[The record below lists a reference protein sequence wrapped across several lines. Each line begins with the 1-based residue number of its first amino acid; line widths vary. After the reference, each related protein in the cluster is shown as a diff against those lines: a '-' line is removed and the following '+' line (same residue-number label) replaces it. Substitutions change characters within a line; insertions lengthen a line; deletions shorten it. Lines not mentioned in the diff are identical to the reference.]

1 MDIAD
6 MADKLIEDQILTS
19 VMRIRAQGNLS
30 TAPDG
35 DFEKSCEA
43 CGGVIAKA
51 RLKIVPG
58 STHCIQCA
66 TKQERERAGL
76 FTRSDRYR
84 INNELDD
91 FLLIIS

>member
-6 MADKLIEDQILTS
+6 MADKFIEDQVLTS
-19 VMRIRAQGNLS
+19 VMRIRAQGCVS
-30 TAPDG
+30 EGPAVAK
-35 DFEKSCEA
+35 EKACEA
-43 CGGVIAKA
+43 CGGLIPKA

-76 FTRSDRYR
+76 FAQRDRRR
-84 INNELDD
+84 INGELDD

>member
-6 MADKLIEDQILTS
+6 MADKLIEDQVLTS
-19 VMRIRAQGNLS
+19 IMRIRSQGNLTNAS
-30 TAPDG
+30 DG
-35 DFEKSCEA
+35 AFERPCEA
-43 CGGVIAKA
+43 CGGAIAKA

-76 FTRSDRYR
+76 FTRGDRHR